1 MAKLSFSKPE
11 IENIK
16 SKIYLT
22 DEEEQVLELWLKE
35 ATIVESALKLHL
47 NERTINRR
55 RKSIINKIKRVI

>member
-1 MAKLSFSKPE
+1 MAKLSFTKNE

-22 DEEEQVLELWLKE
+22 EEEEQVLELWLKE
-35 ATIVESALKLHL
+35 STIVESALKLHL

-55 RKSIINKIKRVI
+55 RKSIINKIKRVL

>member
-1 MAKLSFSKPE
+1 MAKLSFSKLE

-35 ATIVESALKLHL
+35 ATIVESAMKLHL